1 MRRLLV
7 ASAALAFVGGAAA
20 AAAPAGEPVFVVTG
34 RGWGHGVGMGQ
45 WGARGFAARGWRYER
60 ILAHYYRGTRLG
72 RAPLARVRVLIAD
85 GRARVRIGSKNAFRF
100 VDARGQK
107 ATLRPG
113 AAFLGPRLVV
123 RRPGRKP
130 LRLVP
135 PIRFEPGVMPLRI
148 DTKPYRG
155 AFVVHRRRRLLS
167 VVNDVPLELYLRGV
181 VPWEMPH
188 DWPLDALKAQAVV
201 ARSYA
206 LATMHPGQTYD
217 LLDDTRDQVYGGLVA
232 EKPESSRAIG
242 ATAGRVLLYGD
253 RVATTYYH
261 STSGGRTASICDV
274 WPKAPCTPYLQ
285 SVADPHETASPH
297 HTWGPFVF
305 TAGQL
310 ARKLK
315 VAKPV
320 DAVVERNASG
330 RALAIALGG
339 RRVGERAF
347 RSALGLR
354 SSWFQLGVM
363 RLDGAPPATF
373 GAAFELPGL
382 VRGVRGATVERRDEG
397 RWRPVARVRPAKDGR
412 FTARVRALGS
422 EFRISGGGAAAPPVR
437 VRLAPKVV
445 LRATAGGL
453 RGVVRPALPRA
464 LVRIQLDVGGVWDT
478 VASARVDK
486 RGAFRV
492 PEWVDPGRY
501 RAWLGPTRGFL
512 AAASRPLER

>member
-7 ASAALAFVGGAAA
+7 ASAALALVGGAAA
-20 AAAPAGEPVFVVTG
+20 GAAPAGEPVFVVTG

-45 WGARGFAARGWRYER
+45 WGARGFAARGWRHER

-85 GRARVRIGSKNAFRF
+85 GRKRVRIGSKNAFRV
-100 VDARGQK
+100 VDARGRK
-107 ATLRPG
+107 ATLRQP
-113 AAFLGPRLVV
+113 AFLGARLLLRV
-123 RRPGRKP
+123 PGRKR

-135 PIRFEPGVMPLRI
+135 PVRFEPGVMPLRI
-148 DTKPYRG
+148 DTRPYRG
-155 AFVVHRRRRLLS
+155 AFVVHRSGGSLS

-188 DWPLDALKAQAVV
+188 DWPLEALKAQSVV

-206 LATMHPGQTYD
+206 IATLHPGQTYD
-217 LLDDTRDQVYGGLVA
+217 LLDDTRDQVYGGLIA

-274 WPKAPCTPYLQ
+274 WPKVPCTPYLQ

-297 HTWGPFVF
+297 HAWGPFVF
-305 TAGQL
+305 TARQL

-315 VAKPV
+315 VARPV
-320 DAVVERNASG
+320 DAIVERNASG
-330 RALAIALGG
+330 RALSVALGG

-354 SSWFQLGVM
+354 SSWFDLGVM
-363 RLDGAPPATF
+363 RLDAPPPATF
-373 GAAFELPGL
+373 GAAFELAGL
-382 VRGVRGATVERRDEG
+382 VRGVRGATVERRDDG
-397 RWRPVARVRPAKDGR
+397 RWRPVARAKPGKDGR
-412 FTARVRALGS
+412 FLARVRALGS
-422 EFRISGGGAAAPPVR
+422 EFRIAGGGAAATPVR
-437 VRLAPKVV
+437 VRLAPQVV
-445 LRATAGGL
+445 LRATPGGL
-453 RGVVRPALPRA
+453 SGVVRPALPRA
-464 LVRIQLDVGGVWDT
+464 IVRIQLDVGGVWDT
-478 VASARVDK
+478 VGSARVDR
-486 RGAFRV
+486 RGAFRA

-501 RAWLGPTRGFL
+501 RAWVGPTRGFV